1 MARRHWNLATPCR
14 VRDHPHCQDASHS
27 GDCDVATAENNE
39 FSPHPR
45 SEPHVTNV
53 RLINR
58 HNRMVPQKIDFETTS
73 RNPRTS
79 CLRLLGALQ
88 VRVHADSPPRACGC
102 PLQRGR
108 ERFIPGA
115 GMTSV
120 HLFDEFNSTI
130 EGLGLGDLAKDVGI
144 ELGVDVGHGG
154 QSTMAV
160 RVALPT
166 RG

>member
-1 MARRHWNLATPCR
+1 MYIVQDLVTTQSHARTQFL
-14 VRDHPHCQDASHS
+14 
-27 GDCDVATAENNE
+27 E
-39 FSPHPR
+39 
-45 SEPHVTNV
+45 
-53 RLINR
+53 
-58 HNRMVPQKIDFETTS
+58 S

-79 CLRLLGALQ
+79 GSGLLGAYKSL
-88 VRVHADSPPRACGC
+88 RVHADSPPRARGC